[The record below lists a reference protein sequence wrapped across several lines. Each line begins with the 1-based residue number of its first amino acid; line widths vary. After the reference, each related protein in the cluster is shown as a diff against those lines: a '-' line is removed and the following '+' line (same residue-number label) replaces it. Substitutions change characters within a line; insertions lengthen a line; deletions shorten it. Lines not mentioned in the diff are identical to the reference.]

1 MMIDTHVHVWQP
13 GDGHRVLIRERL
25 AGLDAD
31 FGFERLL
38 PELQPACVASV
49 ILVSAAQSFAETQ
62 RLLGVADRFT
72 DQIAGVIGYLDM
84 EGDDFEHRL
93 NAACANGALVGL
105 RLPLVVFEDDN
116 WIRRPNVGHALRALA
131 TRGLVAQLLAAPR
144 HLSACVD
151 VLVDC
156 PDLKVVIDHAGN
168 PGPQPFD
175 DVVWRTGLAAL
186 GKYTTA
192 LCKIGEFSLPTG
204 GLADERRRDT
214 IFGQVLDSFGDRR
227 VVFGSNWPVSTLRQV
242 YADVLRNLLTT
253 ASRNGLD
260 PGALVRSM
268 NANVQNFYDRTA
280 FTTKLRY

>member
-1 MMIDTHVHVWQP
+1 MIIDTHAHIWLP
-13 GDGHRVLIRERL
+13 GDGHRVLIRERV
-25 AGLDAD
+25 AKLDVD

-38 PELQPACVASV
+38 PELKPAGVARV

-62 RLLGVADRFT
+62 RLLGVADRFS

-93 NAACANGALVGL
+93 NAACAHVALVGL

-116 WIRRPNVGHALRALA
+116 WIRRPQVGHALRALA
-131 TRGLVAQLLAAPR
+131 ARGLVAQVLAAPR

-186 GKYTTA
+186 GKHTTA
-192 LCKIGEFSLPTG
+192 LCKVGEFSLPTG
-204 GLADERRRDT
+204 GLADDRRCDT
-214 IFGQVLDSFGDRR
+214 IFGQVLDCFGDRR
-227 VVFGSNWPVSTLRQV
+227 IVFGSNWPVSTLRQA
-242 YADVLRNLLTT
+242 YGNVLRKLLAT

-260 PGALVRSM
+260 PGALVGSM
-268 NANVQNFYDRTA
+268 NANVQTIYDRPA
-280 FTTKLRY
+280 LTTKLR